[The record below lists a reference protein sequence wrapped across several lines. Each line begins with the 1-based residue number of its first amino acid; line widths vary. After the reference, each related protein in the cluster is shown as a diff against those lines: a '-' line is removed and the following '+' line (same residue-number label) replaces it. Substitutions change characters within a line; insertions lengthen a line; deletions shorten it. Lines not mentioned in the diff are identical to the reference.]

1 MVLALLMVGVVS
13 EQITSL
19 DSVDSQS
26 AGMKAPAAADSISRL
41 VSSALK
47 PSVAKATEKTVAIIN
62 DKVKQVN
69 AAAKEVNSTRIQ
81 VKSQGSSVEAAMRK
95 ISKQVVAPSK
105 RAKGLSKQEQV
116 EAELAGCKDI
126 PQYARLCPSKVHLC
140 KSKKFGELVTRQC
153 PQTCRACT
161 KSKTK
166 LKNVKCAPK
175 PIVATLD
182 RSLLKVSS
190 KQSKSTGTEN
200 VQLNSL
206 KTPWIAAKHQL
217 GQWLEVALPSQMK
230 ITKVATQGRYNA
242 NQWVTYYRFMYKNK
256 HWRWYDGGKWLRGNW
271 DRTSVKAHK
280 LRPFKARFVRFY
292 PKKWHHKI
300 AMRVEVYGCPEQHA
314 EKTIA
319 KVKEKIRQYV
329 TNTTKAV
336 IRDLDSANKT
346 GHSKQKMVTSA
357 VKASSMEA
365 AKAIKDAAV
374 RAAPDNTTKDEIRKG
389 LSDETLHSHV
399 SNVTNHTVRQELPTQ
414 DVTEQGWY

>member
-1 MVLALLMVGVVS
+1 M
-13 EQITSL
+13 
-19 DSVDSQS
+19 
-26 AGMKAPAAADSISRL
+26 
-41 VSSALK
+41 
-47 PSVAKATEKTVAIIN
+47 
-62 DKVKQVN
+62 
-69 AAAKEVNSTRIQ
+69 
-81 VKSQGSSVEAAMRK
+81 
-95 ISKQVVAPSK
+95 
-105 RAKGLSKQEQV
+105 
-116 EAELAGCKDI
+116 
-126 PQYARLCPSKVHLC
+126 
-140 KSKKFGELVTRQC
+140 
-153 PQTCRACT
+153 
-161 KSKTK
+161 
-166 LKNVKCAPK
+166 
-175 PIVATLD
+175 
-182 RSLLKVSS
+182 
-190 KQSKSTGTEN
+190 
-200 VQLNSL
+200 QLNAL
-206 KTPWIAAKHQL
+206 KTPWVAAKQQL

-300 AMRVEVYGCPEQHA
+300 AMRVELYGCPEQHA

-319 KVKEKIRQYV
+319 KIKEKIRQYV

-346 GHSKQKMVTSA
+346 GQSKQKMVASA

-374 RAAPDNTTKDEIRKG
+374 RAVPDNTTKDEIRKG

-399 SNVTNHTVRQELPTQ
+399 SNVTNHTVRQELPTR
-414 DVTEQGWY
+414 DVTEEHWSH